1 MSSHAGNSRS
11 RNRGCLCTATNETH
25 NEQLHTA
32 TLDHRPSASSR
43 EHAGKRTNNDSLNSR
58 TTDCAGRSQAIHAA
72 SIVDPC
78 CTSSR
83 RRTAAHRKPTHRR
96 KHERPSSFTALTLL
110 KCTGAALTHSSGS
123 RRFHAA
129 SHRPFLW
136 PSVPSAN
143 ATPLL
148 SSQPPR
154 SACVQ
159 RISSRWKPLQSCLT
173 TPFAQQSHPA
183 SLVSS
188 YSPSRSSTA
197 RRCGLAAT
205 RMQDALDSLNSE
217 ADSCL
222 LELIHLADRR
232 SRLSE
237 VPSWINLF
245 TSSPL
250 SPLLLTSRSLRRL
263 LTAATPTTHSSIS
276 LH

>member
-1 MSSHAGNSRS
+1 MHRDQRDTQRATPYRHSRPPS
-11 RNRGCLCTATNETH
+11 LRLIARTRWQK
-25 NEQLHTA
+25 NEQRLTQLAHNRLRGA
-32 TLDHRPSASSR
+32 ERSHSR
-43 EHAGKRTNNDSLNSR
+43 RFDR
-58 TTDCAGRSQAIHAA
+58 R
-72 SIVDPC
+72 PC

-110 KCTGAALTHSSGS
+110 KCTDAALTHSSGS

-136 PSVPSAN
+136 PSVPSAT

-159 RISSRWKPLQSCLT
+159 RISSRWKLLQSCPT

-183 SLVSS
+183 TLVSS

-197 RRCGLAAT
+197 ERCGLDAT